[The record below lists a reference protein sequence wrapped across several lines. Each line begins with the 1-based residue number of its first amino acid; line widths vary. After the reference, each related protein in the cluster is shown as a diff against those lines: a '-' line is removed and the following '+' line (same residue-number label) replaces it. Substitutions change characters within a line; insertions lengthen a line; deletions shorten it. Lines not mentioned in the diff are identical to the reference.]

1 MASKPPNPNGANQYL
16 LDPRQL
22 ACWNFYIDP
31 KSATFG
37 NGTQSAI
44 KAGYEPDY
52 ADQITTVDW
61 FKGKVRRLNML
72 GKAEKVLEKALDYE
86 TDSIG
91 DDGKT
96 KVQVDLLR
104 VQTDVA
110 KTVATTLGKDE
121 GYSSKIQIEATT
133 LTEEEQAALLA
144 LLNDK
149 GTIIPE

>member
-1 MASKPPNPNGANQYL
+1 MGKPSNPNGSNQYL

-121 GYSSKIQIEATT
+121 GYSSKIQLEATT
-133 LTEEEQAALLA
+133 FTEEEQEALLA

>member
-1 MASKPPNPNGANQYL
+1 
-16 LDPRQL
+16 
-22 ACWNFYIDP
+22 
-31 KSATFG
+31 
-37 NGTQSAI
+37 
-44 KAGYEPDY
+44 
-52 ADQITTVDW
+52 
-61 FKGKVRRLNML
+61 ML

-121 GYSSKIQIEATT
+121 GYSSKIQLEATT
-133 LTEEEQAALLA
+133 FTEAEQEALLA

>member
-1 MASKPPNPNGANQYL
+1 MGKPSNPNGSNQYL

-133 LTEEEQAALLA
+133 FTEEEQAALLA
-144 LLNDK
+144 LLDDK
-149 GTIIPE
+149 AST

>member
-1 MASKPPNPNGANQYL
+1 MGKPSNPNGSNQYL

-133 LTEEEQAALLA
+133 FTEEEQAALLA
-144 LLNDK
+144 LLDDK
-149 GTIIPE
+149 GST

>member
-1 MASKPPNPNGANQYL
+1 MGKPSNPNGSNQYL

-133 LTEEEQAALLA
+133 FTEEEQAALLA

-149 GTIIPE
+149 GST

>member
-1 MASKPPNPNGANQYL
+1 MSKETNPSNPNGANQYL

-22 ACWNFYIDP
+22 KCWEYYADP
-31 KSATFG
+31 KSETFG
-37 NGTQSAI
+37 NATQSAI

-52 ADQITTVDW
+52 ADQITTVEW

-72 GKAEKVLEKALDYE
+72 SKAEKVLDKTLSYE
-86 TDSIG
+86 TDSVG
-91 DDGKT
+91 EDGKT

-121 GYSSKIQIEATT
+121 GYSRKLEIANDSFTD
-133 LTEEEQAALLA
+133 EEQAKLLA
-144 LLNDK
+144 LLNDEK
-149 GTIIPE
+149 GT